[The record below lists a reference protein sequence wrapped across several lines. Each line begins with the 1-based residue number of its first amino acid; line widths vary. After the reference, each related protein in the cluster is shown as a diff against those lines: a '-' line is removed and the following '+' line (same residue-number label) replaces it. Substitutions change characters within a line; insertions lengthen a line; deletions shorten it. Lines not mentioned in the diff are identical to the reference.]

1 MQAASIRCLAVV
13 TLFLLVPFNS
23 VVAEHPNETVPFTSK
38 HDGIDF
44 PVGWITGH
52 QGEGEAH
59 TRMQVLY
66 PAMEDGLEANMAGN
80 GPFTWVQ
87 FIGDDGE
94 DMEQYMLLATSLAKR
109 GHIVIVHAG
118 VSDATDLDEL
128 LSQIEVGYEL
138 MVSLN
143 SSNEALMGSFGQ
155 IDLDHWGLGGHGH
168 GAAAAYGV
176 MPFWNERSG
185 TPDAQPPRAVFG
197 LGTDFSSWGEGNHW
211 TTLAPEGWVID
222 VPKPSTGLFVTGT
235 LDGVAEFNDVT
246 TVLNATDE
254 FGWHAM
260 QLLGANH
267 YQFQESTSFF
277 ESLSDG
283 DAAITQEQQIERTA
297 AHVVPYLDLT
307 LRGDHE
313 SFRTAFNRPDNAST
327 LSDANAYLQENLVPS
342 HFLKEISQTTAP
354 SDTSNFSTQDTVN
367 WRVNWTLR
375 DGTPPNNVSSSWL
388 IQVECQVLGMPSFDG
403 TLTEDKEAECLYP
416 MADVPPGE
424 QVFQLQIRVE
434 GAPMTLYQPF
444 NRTDAP
450 LVFTTP
456 IPSIDV
462 EQRGSLAV
470 EAASFATDP
479 DGQNVLFVG
488 AYLVGRAIGNFSIS
502 IDSTGESLTVTHTAP
517 GEYVDGADV
526 LLKVRATGDGVI
538 DEGEVTTII
547 RVVPVDDPVVV
558 DSTVPM
564 QNMVEDGPPTSITL
578 KDFVTDP
585 EDEVLIASVSGQT
598 QGLNGPVEFTIS
610 QGILTMTPRENMHG
624 ASILHL
630 LVSDGVNTPVELD
643 VPLYI
648 EPLNDPLTVNNSYWS
663 IELLED
669 DAIALNLSEMAW
681 DIDGD
686 VLFWTISDQSANVD
700 VVRAA
705 SQILISG
712 AMDYSGFDNSVYLNV
727 SDGELTHSALLNI
740 TVLPQ
745 PDAPLVTIKE
755 LNSVDDRS
763 GGLMWWVYDPDGAIP
778 SEANISVNGTMLE
791 NLSHSCSFDSSSST
805 NRCLTFIE
813 YPSDES
819 GTVEIRV
826 AVIDGDLGIESVSYM
841 NVNLSGDSTPAPTT
855 SQGESDGSTYVL
867 TGVALMFGF
876 VVVLVLLV
884 VLVSRRKDTT
894 TMAQLVEMEEEVP
907 IKAASSG
914 GLLARAQN
922 QK

>member
-1 MQAASIRCLAVV
+1 MQAASLRCLAVV
-13 TLFLLVPFNS
+13 GLFLLVPLHSAF
-23 VVAEHPNETVPFTSK
+23 AEHPNETVPFPSK
-38 HDGIDF
+38 HEGVDF
-44 PVGWITGH
+44 PVGYITGH
-52 QGEGEAH
+52 QGEGEAQTH
-59 TRMQVLY
+59 MQVIY
-66 PAMEDGLEANMAGN
+66 PAMEDGFEADMAGN

-94 DMEQYMLLATSLAKR
+94 DIEQYTLLATSLAKR
-109 GHIVIVHAG
+109 GHIVVVHAG
-118 VSDATDLDEL
+118 VSDATDFDEL
-128 LSQIEVGYEL
+128 LSQIESGYEF

-143 SSNEALMGSFGQ
+143 ASNEALMGSFGQ

-176 MPFWNERSG
+176 LPFWNERSA
-185 TPDAQPPRAVFG
+185 TPNAQPPRAVFG
-197 LGTDFSSWGEGNHW
+197 LGADFSSWGEADHW
-211 TTLAPEGWVID
+211 ASLAPEGWIID

-246 TVLNATDE
+246 SVLNATDE

-277 ESLSDG
+277 ESLADE
-283 DAAITQEQQIERTA
+283 DAAITQQEQIERTSE
-297 AHVVPYLDLT
+297 HVVPYLDLA

-313 SFRTAFNRPDNAST
+313 SFRIAFNRPDDANT
-327 LSDANAYLQENLVPS
+327 LSDEDAYVQENLLPS
-342 HFLKEISQTTAP
+342 QFLNEVSQIIAP
-354 SDTSNFSTQDTVN
+354 SNTSNFSTQDTVN
-367 WRVNWTLR
+367 WRINWTLR
-375 DGTPPNNVSSSWL
+375 DGTPSDNVSSTWL
-388 IQVECQVLGMPSFDG
+388 IEIECQVLGMPSFAG
-403 TLTEDKEAECLYP
+403 SLTNNKEAECLYP

-424 QVFQLQIRVE
+424 QVFLLQIRVE
-434 GAPMTLYQPF
+434 GAPMTLYHPF
-444 NRTDAP
+444 NRTDTP
-450 LVFTTP
+450 LLFTTP
-456 IPSIDV
+456 IPTIDV
-462 EQRGSLAV
+462 EQRGSLVV

-479 DGQNVLFVG
+479 DGQDVLFVG
-488 AYLVGRAIGNFSIS
+488 ADLIGGAIGNFSIS

-526 LLKVRATGDGVI
+526 LLKVRAAGDGVI

-558 DSTVPM
+558 ESTVPM
-564 QNMVEDGPPTSITL
+564 QNMVEDGPSISITL

-585 EDEVLIASVSGQT
+585 EDEELMASVSGET
-598 QGLNGPVEFTIS
+598 QGFYGPIEFTIS
-610 QGILTMTPRENMHG
+610 EGVLSMTPRENMHG

-630 LVSDGVNTPVELD
+630 LVSDGVNTPVALD

-648 EPLNDPLTVNNSYWS
+648 EPLNDPLTVNSSYWN

-669 DAIALNLSEMAW
+669 EAIALNLSEMAW

-686 VLFWTISDQSANVD
+686 VLFWTIMDQSTNVD

-712 AMDYSGFDNSVYLNV
+712 AMDYSGFDNSIYLNV
-727 SDGELTHSALLNI
+727 SDGEMTHSALLNI

-813 YPSDES
+813 YPSDAN

-841 NVNLSGDSTPAPTT
+841 NVNLSGDSTPPPTT
-855 SQGESDGSTYVL
+855 SQGESDGSPLVL
-867 TGVALMFGF
+867 TGFVLMFGF

-884 VLVSRRKDTT
+884 VLVSRRKDAT

-907 IKAASSG
+907 LEAASSG

-922 QK
+922 KK